1 MKTGYI
7 LTTKRL
13 GGRRIGHP
21 FLVYSSN
28 KDAKSALKLIENKLP
43 GYLYSYREIA
53 IPYPDVEK
61 D

>member
-13 GGRRIGHP
+13 GGSRVDHP
-21 FLVYSSN
+21 FLVYSSI
-28 KDAKSALKLIENKLP
+28 KGAKSALKLIENKLP
-43 GYLYSYREIA
+43 GYNREIE